1 MASSNNNETISRASL
16 HTQKKFELIEK
27 YIMPWAQKLMNNAS
41 CKGLVFIDCMC
52 NSGLYHD
59 ENGETIE
66 GTPLRV
72 ARILRD
78 IAGQYPFKQV
88 YLYFNDRDAAKTAL
102 LSEKVPKETA
112 NFHIEITCKDA
123 SELIKTIGPKLD
135 QPNLHYFLLYD
146 PYDAS
151 IDWEAL
157 LPFFRYWGEV
167 MINHMVSDPI
177 RAISQVKK
185 ESTMQKYEG
194 TYRVSDFEQL
204 VPFGSDKAAYEKRVL
219 QIINALKGQRRY
231 YVAAY
236 PFYNTQNSQMYSLIH
251 CTSNPVGFELYKK
264 TAWQTFG
271 DHSSN
276 KNTHGNENQL
286 MLNFDGSGTITTMT
300 DESCFNVRDIAKY
313 IQYRFKGK
321 RDVPLEE
328 VYRSLESHPIFP
340 ADGYRS
346 QIKDYLKTDFG
357 AEINVIKNP
366 VTGKRETRVSFSE
379 GKINYE

>member
-41 CKGLVFIDCMC
+41 CKGLAFIDCMC

-123 SELIKTIGPKLD
+123 SELLKTIGPKLD

-167 MINHMVSDPI
+167 MINHMVSDPV

-286 MLNFDGSGTITTMT
+286 MLDFDGSGTITTMT

-340 ADGYRS
+340 ADGYRT
-346 QIKDYLKTDFG
+346 QIKDYLKSDFG
-357 AEINVIKNP
+357 AEINVMKSP

>member
-41 CKGLVFIDCMC
+41 CKGLAFIDCMC
-52 NSGLYHD
+52 NSGLYRD
-59 ENGETIE
+59 ENGVTIE

-72 ARILRD
+72 AHVLRE

-88 YLYFNDRDAAKTAL
+88 YLYFNDRDTAKTAL
-102 LSEKVPKETA
+102 LSEKVPKDTA

-123 SELIKTIGPKLD
+123 SELLKNIGPKLD

-167 MINHMVSDPI
+167 MINHMVSDPV

-219 QIINALKGQRRY
+219 QIIDALKGQRRY

-251 CTSNPVGFELYKK
+251 CTSNPIGFELYKK

-276 KNTHGNENQL
+276 KNTHGHDIQL
-286 MLNFDGSGTITTMT
+286 MLDLEGSGTITTET
-300 DESCFNVRDIAKY
+300 DESCFTVLDIAKY

-321 RDVPLEE
+321 QNVLLEE

-340 ADGYRS
+340 ADGYRT
-346 QIKDYLKTDFG
+346 QIKDYLKSDFG

>member
-1 MASSNNNETISRASL
+1 MASSNNNETISRARL

-123 SELIKTIGPKLD
+123 SELLKTIGPKLD

-346 QIKDYLKTDFG
+346 QIKDHLKTDFG

>member
-112 NFHIEITCKDA
+112 NFHIEITCKEA
-123 SELIKTIGPKLD
+123 SELLKTIGPKLD

-167 MINHMVSDPI
+167 MINHMVSDSI

-346 QIKDYLKTDFG
+346 QIKDHLKTDFG

>member
-27 YIMPWAQKLMNNAS
+27 YIMPWAQKLMNNSS

-52 NSGLYHD
+52 NSGLYRD
-59 ENGETIE
+59 ENGATIE

-72 ARILRD
+72 AHILRD

-112 NFHIEITCKDA
+112 NFHIEITSKDA
-123 SELIKTIGPKLD
+123 SELLKAIGPKLD

-146 PYDAS
+146 PYDAN

-167 MINHMVSDPI
+167 MINHMVSDPV

-194 TYRVSDFEQL
+194 TYRVSDFEEL
-204 VPFGSDKAAYEKRVL
+204 VPFGSNKAAYEKRVL

-236 PFYNTQNSQMYSLIH
+236 PFYNTQNSHMYSLIH

-276 KNTHGNENQL
+276 KNTHGHENQL
-286 MLNFDGSGTITTMT
+286 MLDLEGSGTITTQT
-300 DESCFNVRDIAKY
+300 DESCFTVLDIAKY

-321 RDVPLEE
+321 RNVPLEE

-340 ADGYRS
+340 ADGYRT
-346 QIKDYLKTDFG
+346 QIKDYLKSDFG

-379 GKINYE
+379 GKIIYE

>member
-66 GTPLRV
+66 GMPLRV

-123 SELIKTIGPKLD
+123 SELLKTIGPKLD

-251 CTSNPVGFELYKK
+251 CTSNPIGFELYKK

-276 KNTHGNENQL
+276 KNTHGHENQL
-286 MLNFDGSGTITTMT
+286 MLDLEGSGAITTQT
-300 DESCFNVRDIAKY
+300 DESCFTVFDIAKY

-321 RDVPLEE
+321 RDVLLEE

-346 QIKDYLKTDFG
+346 QIKDYLKSDFG
-357 AEINVIKNP
+357 AEIKIIRNP
-366 VTGKRETRVSFSE
+366 VTRKRETRVSFSE

>member
-123 SELIKTIGPKLD
+123 SELLKTIGPKLD

>member
-1 MASSNNNETISRASL
+1 MASKNNNELISKASL

-27 YIMPWAQKLMNNAS
+27 YIMPWAQKLMNNVS
-41 CKGLVFIDCMC
+41 CKGLAFIDCMC
-52 NSGLYHD
+52 NSGLYRD
-59 ENGETIE
+59 ENGATIE

-72 ARILRD
+72 AHILRD

-112 NFHIEITCKDA
+112 NFHIEITCRDA
-123 SELIKTIGPKLD
+123 SELLKAIGPKLNH
-135 QPNLHYFLLYD
+135 PNLHYFLLYD

-151 IDWEAL
+151 INWEAL

-167 MINHMVSDPI
+167 MINHMVSDPV
-177 RAISQVKK
+177 RAIGQVKK

-194 TYRVSDFEQL
+194 TYLSDFEEL
-204 VPFGSDKAAYEKRVL
+204 VPFGSDKVAYEKRVL

-236 PFYNTQNSQMYSLIH
+236 PFYNTQNSQVYSLIH
-251 CTSNPVGFELYKK
+251 CTSNPVGFELYKT

-271 DHSSN
+271 AHSSN

-286 MLNFDGSGTITTMT
+286 MIDWGESVEITTST
-300 DESCFNVRDIAKY
+300 DESCFNVHDIAKY
-313 IQYRFKGK
+313 IQEHFEGQDNVLLEDIYY
-321 RDVPLEE
+321 PLK
-328 VYRSLESHPIFP
+328 SHPIFP
-340 ADGYRS
+340 SDGYRS
-346 QIKDYLKTDFG
+346 QIKEALKSDYG
-357 AEINVIKNP
+357 AKFTNIRNP
-366 VTGKRETRVSFSE
+366 VTGAKKTVVSFRKGSRL
-379 GKINYE
+379 YE

>member
-123 SELIKTIGPKLD
+123 SELLKTIGPKLD
-135 QPNLHYFLLYD
+135 LPNIHYFLLYD

-167 MINHMVSDPI
+167 MINHMVSDPV

-194 TYRVSDFEQL
+194 TYMVSDFEQL

-251 CTSNPVGFELYKK
+251 CTSNPIGFELYKK

-276 KNTHGNENQL
+276 KNTHGHENQL
-286 MLNFDGSGTITTMT
+286 MLDLEGSGAITTQT
-300 DESCFNVRDIAKY
+300 DESCFTVFDIAKY

-321 RDVPLEE
+321 RDVLLEE

-346 QIKDYLKTDFG
+346 QIKDYLKSDFG
-357 AEINVIKNP
+357 AEIKIIRNP

>member
-123 SELIKTIGPKLD
+123 SELLKTIGPKLD

-167 MINHMVSDPI
+167 MINHMVSDPV

-286 MLNFDGSGTITTMT
+286 MLDFDGSGTITTMT

-321 RDVPLEE
+321 RDVLLEE
-328 VYRSLESHPIFP
+328 VYRSLESHPILP

-346 QIKDYLKTDFG
+346 QIKDYLKSDFG
-357 AEINVIKNP
+357 AKIKIIRNP

>member
-52 NSGLYHD
+52 NSSLYHD

-123 SELIKTIGPKLD
+123 SELLKTIGPKLD

-346 QIKDYLKTDFG
+346 QIKDHLKTDFG

>member
-1 MASSNNNETISRASL
+1 MASSNINETISRASL
-16 HTQKKFELIEK
+16 QTQKKFELIEK
-27 YIMPWAQKLMNNAS
+27 YIMPWAQKLMNNTS
-41 CKGLVFIDCMC
+41 CEGLVFIDCMC
-52 NSGLYHD
+52 NSGQYRND
-59 ENGETIE
+59 NGAMIE

-78 IAGQYPFKQV
+78 VAGQYPYKQV
-88 YLYFNDRDAAKTAL
+88 YLYFNDRDEAKIAL
-102 LSEKVPKETA
+102 LREKVPKDTA

-123 SELIKTIGPKLD
+123 SELLRTIGPKLNR
-135 QPNLHYFLLYD
+135 PNRHYFLLYD
-146 PYDAS
+146 PYDAN

-167 MINHMVSDPI
+167 MINHMVSDSV

-194 TYRVSDFEQL
+194 TYMVSDFEEL

-219 QIINALKGQRRY
+219 QIINVLKGQRRY

-251 CTSNPVGFELYKK
+251 CTSNPIGFELYKK
-264 TAWQTFG
+264 TAWQTFS

-276 KNTHGNENQL
+276 KNTHGRENQL
-286 MLNFDGSGTITTMT
+286 MIDLEGSGTITTQT
-300 DESCFNVRDIAKY
+300 DESCFTVLDIAKY

-321 RDVPLEE
+321 RDVLLEE
-328 VYRSLESHPIFP
+328 IYRSLESHPIFP
-340 ADGYRS
+340 AEGYRS
-346 QIKDYLKTDFG
+346 QIKNYLKSDFG
-357 AEINVIKNP
+357 AEIKNVRNTD
-366 VTGKRETRVSFSE
+366 TGKKETRVTFSE
-379 GKINYE
+379 GKVDYE

>member
-66 GTPLRV
+66 GMPLRV

-123 SELIKTIGPKLD
+123 SELLKTIGPKLD

-346 QIKDYLKTDFG
+346 QIKDHLKTDFG

>member
-123 SELIKTIGPKLD
+123 SELLKTIGPKLD
-135 QPNLHYFLLYD
+135 QPNLHYFLLYG

-204 VPFGSDKAAYEKRVL
+204 VPFGSDKAAYEKRVF

>member
-123 SELIKTIGPKLD
+123 SELLKTIGPKLD

-151 IDWEAL
+151 INWEAL

>member
-123 SELIKTIGPKLD
+123 SELLKTIGPKLD

-167 MINHMVSDPI
+167 MINHMVSDPV

-286 MLNFDGSGTITTMT
+286 MLDFDGSGTITTMT

-321 RDVPLEE
+321 RDVLLEE

-346 QIKDYLKTDFG
+346 QIKDYLKSDFG
-357 AEINVIKNP
+357 AKIKIIRNP

>member
-66 GTPLRV
+66 GMPLRV

-123 SELIKTIGPKLD
+123 SELLKTIGPKLD

>member
-123 SELIKTIGPKLD
+123 SELLKTIGPKLD

-219 QIINALKGQRRY
+219 QIINALKDQRRY

-251 CTSNPVGFELYKK
+251 CTSNPIGFELYKK

-276 KNTHGNENQL
+276 KNTHGHENQL
-286 MLNFDGSGTITTMT
+286 MLDLEGSGAITTQT
-300 DESCFNVRDIAKY
+300 DESCFTVFDIAKY

-321 RDVPLEE
+321 RDVLLEE

-346 QIKDYLKTDFG
+346 QIKDYLKSDFG
-357 AEINVIKNP
+357 AEIKIIRNP
-366 VTGKRETRVSFSE
+366 VTRKRETRVSFSE

>member
-123 SELIKTIGPKLD
+123 SELLKTIGPKLD

-236 PFYNTQNSQMYSLIH
+236 PFYNTQNSQMYSARVILLDLN
-251 CTSNPVGFELYKK
+251 CTRKL
-264 TAWQTFG
+264 
-271 DHSSN
+271 
-276 KNTHGNENQL
+276 HG
-286 MLNFDGSGTITTMT
+286 
-300 DESCFNVRDIAKY
+300 R
-313 IQYRFKGK
+313 
-321 RDVPLEE
+321 PLAII
-328 VYRSLESHPIFP
+328 HPIRTP
-340 ADGYRS
+340 M
-346 QIKDYLKTDFG
+346 
-357 AEINVIKNP
+357 VM
-366 VTGKRETRVSFSE
+366 
-379 GKINYE
+379 KIS

>member
-27 YIMPWAQKLMNNAS
+27 YIMPWAQKLLNNAS

-102 LSEKVPKETA
+102 LSEMVPKETA

-123 SELIKTIGPKLD
+123 SELLKTIGPKLD

-346 QIKDYLKTDFG
+346 QIKDHLKTDFS

>member
-123 SELIKTIGPKLD
+123 SELLKTIGPKLD
-135 QPNLHYFLLYD
+135 QPNLHYFLLYA